1 MQTAAIPA
9 RNTQAKFRKK
19 LYVSSSRN
27 NANQL
32 PVVIAHARGNFS
44 EMMSLQ
50 VFITLLLTSGLISA
64 VVVHYLTNAREER
77 DFRRKKIEELF
88 LALQEWC
95 VAFLAHHITWPR
107 VMMGEMDYNQALD
120 IHLENPPK
128 SQGKIETVTMLV
140 NLYLPELRPEFEAI
154 LKARDDVNTIQG
166 QFRKAY
172 KEIGPHASHR
182 QFVKPFDD
190 RMTQFEQAQ
199 QRFNTALFKVAQFTT
214 RMTAIFRR

>member
-1 MQTAAIPA
+1 
-9 RNTQAKFRKK
+9 
-19 LYVSSSRN
+19 SSRN
-27 NANQL
+27 NAKRL
-32 PVVIAHARGNFS
+32 SVVIAHVRGNFS

-50 VFITLLLTSGLISA
+50 VFITILLTSGLISA

-95 VAFLAHHITWPR
+95 VA
-107 VMMGEMDYNQALD
+107 
-120 IHLENPPK
+120 ENPPK

-182 QFVKPFDD
+182 QFITPFNDG
-190 RMTQFEQAQ
+190 MAQFEQAQ
-199 QRFNTALFKVAQFTT
+199 QRFNTALFKVAQST
-214 RMTAIFRR
+214 M